1 MLISINHFTFHAYI
15 IGNNQISY
23 NYHIYHCIFTFT
35 GFCHQFDVYLGKGHN
50 PADGKG
56 LPYHVVMN
64 LSQGLRGKYHHLY
77 FDSYFTSTP
86 LALDLLR
93 SGIYMCG
100 TIRQN
105 RKYFPEDLKNLPVR
119 IQPGQYVAKQ
129 SKNFTAVVWM
139 DNRHVSAL
147 STNESLEQVK
157 QMF

>member
-1 MLISINHFTFHAYI
+1 MLISINHFIFHAYI
-15 IGNNQISY
+15 IGNNQILY
-23 NYHIYHCIFTFT
+23 NYHIYHCICTFT

-50 PADGKG
+50 PAVGKG

-93 SGIYMCG
+93 SGIYMCC